1 MPEKK
6 NIILGITGSIAAYKA
21 VVLLRLLKKLGYDI
35 QVLMTDY
42 AREFVNPLT
51 FASLSERPVLREF
64 FNPENGEWNNHVKL
78 SIWADLMVIAPATAN
93 TIAKMAYGIA
103 DNLLLT
109 TYLSARCPVIVAPA
123 MDVDMYMHPAT
134 QRNIEILKNNGVI
147 IIEPVEGEL
156 ASGLEGK
163 GRMEE
168 PDKIADFIYN
178 FFENIDKKKKVLEQ
192 KKIIVTAGPTYEKID
207 PVRFIGN
214 YSSGLMGFAIAES
227 LANYGAKV
235 ILISGP
241 VNLSCKSKNVERID
255 VESANEMY
263 DMALK
268 FFPNCDGA
276 ILAAAVSDY
285 TPIEQKN
292 NKIKHSENILE
303 LRLKP
308 TPDIARSLG
317 EIKKNNQFLIG
328 FALETENEIDNAK
341 EKLLK
346 KNFDFIVINSLN
358 DEGAGFRYKTNK
370 ITILDKNNNLYKY
383 PLKTKYEVAEDIVT
397 KLCELIYKI

>member
-21 VVLLRLLKKLGYDI
+21 VILLRLLKKLGYDV

-64 FNPENGEWNNHVKL
+64 FNPENGEWNSHIKL

-93 TIAKMAYGIA
+93 TIAKMANGIA

-109 TYLSARCPVIVAPA
+109 TYLSARCPVIIAPA
-123 MDVDMYMHPAT
+123 MDVDMFMHPVT
-134 QRNIEILKNNGVI
+134 QRNIEILKNDGVI
-147 IIEPVEGEL
+147 VIEPTEGEL

-168 PDKIADFIYN
+168 PDKIAAFINN
-178 FFENIDKKKKVLEQ
+178 FLENVEKKRKIFER
-192 KKIIVTAGPTYEKID
+192 KKILVTAGPTYEKID

-214 YSSGLMGFAIAES
+214 YSSGLMGFALAET

-235 ILISGP
+235 ILVTGP
-241 VNLSCKSKNVERID
+241 VNLVCKNKNIERID
-255 VESANEMY
+255 VESANDMY
-263 DMALK
+263 NMALK
-268 FFPNCDGA
+268 FFPECDGA

-285 TPIEQKN
+285 TPVEQKN

-303 LRLKP
+303 LKLKP

-317 EIKKNNQFLIG
+317 GIKKNNQFLIG
-328 FALETENEIDNAK
+328 FALETENEIENAK

-346 KNFDFIVINSLN
+346 KNFDFIIINSLN
-358 DEGAGFRYKTNK
+358 DEGAGFKYKTNK

-383 PLKTKYEVAEDIVT
+383 PLKTKLEVAEDIIT
-397 KLCELIYKI
+397 KICELIF